1 MGTNGYY
8 IFLCNKIYY
17 IYYQHYD
24 SYLEGL
30 GQDIVNNIKESLK
43 KDCNIKELLSKIPIM
58 DFTDSNAE
66 GIHRFTSIIDSLE
79 NHAKY
84 NYYTSTEEP
93 KYDILSFI
101 EFQYIIDIDNNILK
115 IMNMYGDK
123 YMSFPLHN
131 IPDNWIEIFNINN
144 TKVDKL
150 KKN

>member
-30 GQDIVNNIKESLK
+30 GQDIKESLK

-93 KYDILSFI
+93 KYDITNFI
-101 EFQYIIDIDNNILK
+101 EFQYIIDIDNNIFKAMHL
-115 IMNMYGDK
+115 YADK

-150 KKN
+150 KK